1 MEFIE
6 YLAIVIIF
14 LGLIFMG
21 IGLYCMDRAEKIKI
35 KKETKQLEELERLTN
50 EIESLYQSKTKL
62 DEDIAKEKQKIN
74 DLYEKEK
81 NKISEELKVFQDNS
95 DFAKTTYIDILE
107 KEYDKAE
114 LNFQYKVASLLHK
127 KEEVENNIK
136 DAESHFNILQNQINA
151 ATKAQLRER
160 EKEEKADFYKLCIS
174 AIDLN
179 DIQKLESTKLTLH
192 NPVVLSKLIW
202 STYFQKQATEMCN
215 RIFGTKQLCGIY
227 KITNLKTKQ
236 CYVGQSV
243 NIQDR
248 IKQHIKCGLGIDA
261 SISNK
266 LYNAM
271 QKDGV
276 WNFTFELLEECP
288 REKLNEREAFW
299 IKLYESDKIGLNST
313 KGNK

>member
-14 LGLIFMG
+14 LGLIFIG

-35 KKETKQLEELERLTN
+35 KKETKQLEELEKLTN
-50 EIESLYQSKTKL
+50 EIELLYQSKTKL
-62 DEDIAKEKQKIN
+62 NEDIAKEKQKIN

-107 KEYDKAE
+107 REYDKAE
-114 LNFQYKVASLLHK
+114 LDFQYKIASLLHK

-136 DAESHFNILQNQINA
+136 GAEDRFNILQSQINA

-202 STYFQKQATEMCN
+202 STYFQKQTTEMCN
-215 RIFGTKQLCGIY
+215 RIFGIKQLCGIY

-243 NIQDR
+243 NIQER

-271 QKDGV
+271 QKDRV

-288 REKLNEREAFW
+288 KEKLNEREAFW